1 MLDKSAVFLEAR
13 YFNDEQF
20 TQDCFTVNGV
30 VEKDQEEITKETF
43 KVFKFDDGIDALWII
58 DNDNTDE
65 LRNLKGK
72 LVTVTISDEEQTT
85 FNTRKEPATFKGKIA
100 MIKREQNLSEETLSN
115 MLGCGKSTIH
125 DWLNGSVPSRKF
137 RKKIEDLYKF
147 YYEEQLGAKNE

>member
-1 MLDKSAVFLEAR
+1 M
-13 YFNDEQF
+13 
-20 TQDCFTVNGV
+20 
-30 VEKDQEEITKETF
+30 KETF
-43 KVFKFDDGIDALWII
+43 LVFKLEDGRYFKDFYDGGVSESDTLTNALWIDGKTNEEFI
-58 DNDNTDE
+58 E
-65 LRNLKGK
+65 QIRNLKGK
-72 LVTVTISDEEQTT
+72 FIKETVSDDEQPT

-147 YYEEQLGAKNE
+147 YYEE